1 MGFFSLKVVCSICS
15 NDTGLNRIRIAN
27 KEWLCKECLK
37 KCKLNT
43 VKPIHHMTS
52 SEIKEL
58 IKEAEINQKEWES
71 FVTTREVPKYLKI
84 DDNNKK
90 WVIANSK
97 FSKIYNFSDIV
108 DFELLEDGDSVAK
121 GGLGRAI
128 AGGVL
133 FGGVGAIVGGVTGS
147 RKNKG
152 VCNSLKIKI
161 TVKNMFN
168 PTEYITFFPTPL
180 NSSPIKKSNIL
191 YKNYFSAAQECLS
204 NLQLICNEIN
214 NDKDS
219 TKVESN
225 ISVADEILKFK
236 NLLDNGI
243 ISEEEFKAKKEE
255 LLNL

>member
-1 MGFFSLKVVCSICS
+1 MGFFNNKTVCSICS
-15 NDTGLNRIRIAN
+15 NDTGLNRLKIAN

-43 VKPIHHMTS
+43 VKPIHYMTS

-58 IKEAEINQKEWES
+58 IKEAEINQKEWKS
-71 FVTTREVPKYLKI
+71 FIITREVPKFLKI
-84 DDNNKK
+84 DDKNKK
-90 WVIANSK
+90 WVIPVSEL
-97 FSKIYNFSDIV
+97 SKIYNFADII
-108 DFELLEDGDSVAK
+108 DFELLEDGDSVVK

-133 FGGVGAIVGGVTGS
+133 FGGVGAIVGGVTG
-147 RKNKG
+147 NKKSKA

-161 TVKNMFN
+161 TVKSMFN
-168 PTEYITFFPTPL
+168 PTEYINFITTPT
-180 NSSPIKKSNIL
+180 KKDSIL
-191 YKNYFSAAQECLS
+191 YTTYFSSAQECLS